1 MRLLGNHNHGLQKH
15 MVRKLKAFKIID
27 LIVNINL
34 DYLKKTVHNLFT
46 TNIQGDVLKNKSS
59 GTFKQNP
66 WKIPKSNFFSK
77 VNHLK

>member
-46 TNIQGDVLKNKSS
+46 TNIQGGVL
-59 GTFKQNP
+59 
-66 WKIPKSNFFSK
+66 
-77 VNHLK
+77 